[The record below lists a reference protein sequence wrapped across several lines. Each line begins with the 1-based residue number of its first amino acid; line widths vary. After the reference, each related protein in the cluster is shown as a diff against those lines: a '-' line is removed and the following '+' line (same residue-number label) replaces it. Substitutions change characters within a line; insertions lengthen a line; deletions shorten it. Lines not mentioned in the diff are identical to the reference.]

1 MSDSW
6 IRDTGILLTA
16 LLIGLFIFKGNQ
28 AFLYAGFACSLA
40 LLFWYKAF
48 YPIAYVWLQF
58 SKLLAL
64 VIPKVFFALVFYLV
78 VTPVG
83 FVRRFVAKDSLFIA
97 RWKSLGSGFIERN
110 HTFSAADGQN
120 PY

>member
-16 LLIGLFIFKGNQ
+16 LLMGIFLYNGNP
-28 AFLYAGFACSLA
+28 AFLYAAFVCSLL

-48 YPIAYVWLQF
+48 YPIAYTWLTI
-58 SKLLAL
+58 SKILAL
-64 VIPKVFFALVFYLV
+64 IVPKIFFGLVFFLV
-78 VTPVG
+78 VTPMG
-83 FVRRFVAKDSLFIA
+83 LIRRFIAKDTLFIS
-97 RWKSLGSGFIERN
+97 RWKSLGSGFVERN
-110 HTFSAADGQN
+110 HTFTSADGQN